1 MKRGGPLQRRSALR
15 KVGKKGKRDAAELKA
30 VEGPLRARSEGVC
43 EFCSHRPASDKHHI
57 KRRSQ
62 GGDNSLWNL
71 IHLCAICHRWAHD
84 HPAEAVKVGLLTHQ
98 ES

>member
-30 VEGPLRARSEGVC
+30 AQGLLHARSGGVC
-43 EFCSHRPASDKHHI
+43 EFCSHRPAVHAHHI

-62 GGDNSLWNL
+62 GGDNSQWNL
-71 IHLCAICHRWAHD
+71 AHLCAHCHGWVHD
-84 HPAEAVKVGLLTHQ
+84 HPAEAVKVGLLTHGV
-98 ES
+98 